1 MLSGLAVV
9 TRPGVNQVFTC
20 LSPVLRAKDIYPI
33 QFTPMT
39 EKTFAELFCEKH
51 GLSAEKYERVVVGRA
66 LYPHARLLAPLV
78 AFLWPQHFAADLD
91 FVRSVARL
99 RRYREFFFES
109 EEFAHH
115 PANRG
120 FWRLTAH
127 IRISSRKLR
136 RMVRTTL
143 HQELD
148 VEGDDSSAV
157 PFRIGSEGAESVMPK
172 ESKRAAS

>member
-1 MLSGLAVV
+1 
-9 TRPGVNQVFTC
+9 
-20 LSPVLRAKDIYPI
+20 
-33 QFTPMT
+33 MT

-51 GLSAEKYERVVVGRA
+51 GLDAEQYERVVMRRA
-66 LYPHARLLAPLV
+66 LYPHARIVAPLV
-78 AFLWPQHFAADLD
+78 ALLWPQHFAADVD

-120 FWRLTAH
+120 FWRLAAH

-136 RMVRTTL
+136 RMVRSTL
-143 HQELD
+143 HQEVGTEPD
-148 VEGDDSSAV
+148 GSSAV
-157 PFRIGSEGAESVMPK
+157 PFEVGIKVDQPALRKKTERTSS
-172 ESKRAAS
+172 